1 MATHFQQ
8 LGPADAD
15 LFSQHLVRWHGEDG
29 TPVSGARLRQ
39 EAARIL
45 GDNEGW
51 HAWLIHEGETLAGY
65 LVLQF
70 RSGSRAE
77 VPRAY
82 VAALYVPPSLRH
94 LRLGRAA
101 RRLVADLGRWLGVRV
116 LDFDTE
122 REDKH
127 LHLPARGARQGNH
140 RPTTELVTA

>member
-8 LGPADAD
+8 LGPADAE
-15 LFSQHLVRWHGEDG
+15 LFTEHLARWHREDG
-29 TPVSGARLRQ
+29 TPVSSGQLRQ

-51 HAWLIHEGETLAGY
+51 HAWLIHEGGATAGY

-82 VAALYVPPSLRH
+82 VAALYVPPALRH
-94 LRLGRAA
+94 LRLGRPA
-101 RRLVADLGRWLGVRV
+101 RRLLADLGRWLGVRV

-127 LHLPARGARQGNH
+127 LHLSHRARRPLISRPA
-140 RPTTELVTA
+140 TELVTA